1 MIGLKTKLMGKIFIM
16 SQPRSGSTLLQH
28 ILGSHSQV
36 GTIPEPWLLLP
47 LFMALRSGGWSAD
60 FRADYTYQNLLEF
73 EKCLSQG
80 RQTYYKAMEG
90 AVDQLYANALRDQN
104 CSHVLDK
111 TPRYYHIMDEMIEAF
126 PSARFVFLRRNPLAV
141 MASIV
146 KTNFHG
152 DWTKIFQ
159 NDRKHDLLTAPAKL
173 LKGSRRLGAKAVIL
187 NYELLVQNPEVEI
200 NRICDELGLS
210 FEPSMLDYG
219 NKVRFEGSKGV
230 DPKSIYQHTRPVDN
244 YVDHWLA
251 AYADP
256 QMNRLGIEYLE
267 RLGHDTLKD
276 IGYDADFLLDQLK
289 SQRKARP
296 IMSTVSWQTLEKP
309 PWSRSILERMLL
321 RWNKRQMR
329 LACDVK

>member
-1 MIGLKTKLMGKIFIM
+1 MNKPFNKLFIM

-36 GTIPEPWLLLP
+36 GTMPEPWLLLP

-60 FRADYTYQNLLEF
+60 FRADYAYQNLLEF

-90 AVDQLYANALRDQN
+90 AVDQLYANALRDQD
-104 CSHVLDK
+104 CSYVLDK

-159 NDRKHDLLTAPAKL
+159 NDRKHDLLTAPEKL

-187 NYELLVQNPEVEI
+187 NYEVLVQNPGVEI
-200 NRICDELGLS
+200 NRICDELGFA

-219 NKVRFEGSKGV
+219 NKVRFEGSLGV
-230 DPKSIYQHTRPVDN
+230 DPKSIYQHTRPVDD
-244 YVDHWLA
+244 YVEQWLS

-256 QMNRLGIEYLE
+256 QMNRFGVEYLE
-267 RLGHDTLKD
+267 RLGRDTLKD
-276 IGYDADFLLDQLK
+276 IGYDIDFLLDQLGQ
-289 SQRKARP
+289 QRKSRWLLPTAS
-296 IMSTVSWQTLEKP
+296 MQTLEKAP
-309 PWSRSILERMLL
+309 QARSVIERLL
-321 RWNKRQMR
+321 IRLNKS
-329 LACDVK
+329 

>member
-1 MIGLKTKLMGKIFIM
+1 M

-28 ILGSHSQV
+28 ILGSHSLV

-47 LFMALRSGGWSAD
+47 LLYAYKSDGWAAD
-60 FRADYTYQNLLEF
+60 CNASYVYQNLLEF
-73 EKCLSQG
+73 ESLLSQG
-80 RQTYYKAMEG
+80 RQSYYKAIEG
-90 AVDQLYANALRDQN
+90 AADQLYADALRDQN
-104 CSHVLDK
+104 VTHVLDK

-126 PSARFVFLRRNPLAV
+126 PCARFVFLRRNPLAV

-159 NDRKHDLLTAPAKL
+159 NDRKHDLLTAPEKL
-173 LKGSRRLGAKAVIL
+173 LKGCRRLGSKAVIL
-187 NYELLVQNPEVEI
+187 NYEVLVQNPKVEI
-200 NRICDELGLS
+200 NRICDELGLA

-230 DPKSIYQHTRPVDN
+230 DPKSIYQHTRPVND
-244 YVDHWLA
+244 YVDHWLE

-256 QMNRLGIEYLE
+256 QMNRLGVEYLE
-267 RLGHDTLKD
+267 RIDHDTLKD

-296 IMSTVSWQTLEKP
+296 LIPTVSWQTLEKP
-309 PWSRSILERMLL
+309 PRSRSMVERILVRL
-321 RWNKRQMR
+321 NKRQTR
-329 LACDVK
+329 IAASAQ